1 MNFVENL
8 VDKKKPWGYIK
19 FTHKDG
25 KAHEFYSCVN
35 RLNGDRLSAFDSHS
49 PYVNESVKWAKSV
62 FRDIFTKSK
71 GVLEFE
77 GNILEVKK

>member
-8 VDKKKPWGYIK
+8 ADKKKPWGYIK

-25 KAHEFYSCVN
+25 KVHEFYSCVN

-77 GNILEVKK
+77 GNILEFKR

>member
-8 VDKKKPWGYIK
+8 ADKKKPWGYIK
-19 FTHKDG
+19 FIHKDG
-25 KAHEFYSCVN
+25 KEHEFYSCVN
-35 RLNGDRLSAFDSHS
+35 RLNGNRLSAFDSHS